1 MNDGCPGCG
10 GPTEYDREV
19 PPNPYCCDKCIM
31 ATGSMGP
38 PVKRNFNEL
47 RRSKRVKELRR
58 AMDNRGFGDDLTVEF
73 TSNDYNDICSIL
85 DGDWDE
91 DKKAH
96 KSKQVCAELSMSD
109 KTHQLATLL
118 DAILYQADLLE
129 QVQAMYGEDSIEAA
143 SRLDLLTGVIQG
155 AKATVDRHNLTP
167 NGIYRQGA
175 SND

>member
-1 MNDGCPGCG
+1 MSDGCPGCG

-19 PPNPYCCDKCIM
+19 PPNPYYCDKCIM

-38 PVKRNFNEL
+38 PVKRKFNEL
-47 RRSKRVKELRR
+47 R
-58 AMDNRGFGDDLTVEF
+58 
-73 TSNDYNDICSIL
+73 
-85 DGDWDE
+85 

-96 KSKQVCAELSMSD
+96 KSKQVSAELSMND

-118 DAILYQADLLE
+118 DAILHQADLLE
-129 QVQAMYGEDSIEAA
+129 QVMAMYGEDSIEAA

-155 AKATVDRHNLTP
+155 AKASVDRHNLTP
-167 NGIYRQGA
+167 NGIYDQGA